1 MMARFLP
8 ALALVFG
15 LWLTG
20 PAQAGEERAA
30 QIEALL
36 EALDLEQ
43 TVEIMEAEG
52 LRYGAQVLRDF
63 APDADLDSW
72 NETVARIYDRD
83 RMGAL
88 VRSELATRME
98 GVDIAPLTAF
108 FASDVGARIIA
119 LELAARRGFM
129 QDGME
134 EAAQVALGQAEGQN
148 LPILDQIEVLIAD
161 SDLIERNVMGSL
173 NSNLMF
179 YRGLMDGGASDL
191 GEADILADVWAQEGA
206 VRTETEDWLRGFL
219 LIAYQPLSAEDLEA
233 YGALYRSVEGRAL
246 NAALFGG
253 FNQMYEELS
262 YLLGRAVAERMM
274 SAPL

>member
-1 MMARFLP
+1 MMMRILP
-8 ALALVFG
+8 AVALAFG
-15 LWLTG
+15 LLMSG
-20 PAQAGEERAA
+20 PAPASEERAA

-72 NETVARIYDRD
+72 NATVARIYDSA
-83 RMGAL
+83 RMSAL
-88 VRSELATRME
+88 VRAEFATGME
-98 GVDIAPLTAF
+98 GVETAPLTAF
-108 FASDVGARIIA
+108 FSSDVGARIIA

-134 EAAQVALGQAEGQN
+134 EAAQAALGQAEADK
-148 LPILDQIEVLIAD
+148 LPILEQIDALISD

-179 YRGLMDGGASDL
+179 YRGLMDGGASEL
-191 GEADILADVWAQEGA
+191 GEADILADVWSQEGA
-206 VRTETEDWLRGFL
+206 VRTETEIWLRGFL
-219 LIAYQPLSAEDLEA
+219 LIAYQPLSAQDLEA
-233 YGALYRSVEGRAL
+233 YGALYRSVEGRGL
-246 NAALFGG
+246 NAALFGA